1 MSKFEQDVESSPPPP
16 PPNDQEISNFRV
28 FLITAFVAF
37 GGFLFGYDCVI
48 GGGLPEVH
56 QFALDFGTPQSPD
69 GKYGF
74 PTALKGGFVSIL
86 SVGTFMGALSASQFA
101 DRWGRRLGLM
111 ATCVIFSIGIA
122 VQTWAKSIAVLMV
135 GRWIAG
141 YGVGL
146 VSVMIPLYQSEC
158 VPGKRRG
165 TIVSCYQLA
174 ITIGL
179 LIGQIIAYA
188 TKDRDDANAYRILI
202 GLQFIWSGVLGL
214 AMFFFPETPRF
225 LIKAGKEDEAVRSK
239 VRLTG
244 LPADSRIIKEEL
256 DEIKA
261 NYAWE
266 MRQGPATYAQCWQGL
281 NAKRTLLGI
290 FMQAWQQCIYPPY
303 HSCSFS
309 LFLSLVVRANLQ

>member
-1 MSKFEQDVESSPPPP
+1 MSKVEHDIESPPPP
-16 PPNDQEISNFRV
+16 PPPPLPPNDQEISNFRV
-28 FLITAFVAF
+28 FLITAFVSF

-56 QFALDFGTPQSPD
+56 QFALDFGTPQPPD

-101 DRWGRRLGLM
+101 DRLGRRRGLM
-111 ATCVIFSIGIA
+111 VTCGIFSIGVA
-122 VQTWAKSIAVLMV
+122 VQTWVKSMAVLMF

-141 YGVGL
+141 FGVGL

-179 LIGQIIAYA
+179 LIGQIVAYA
-188 TKDRDDANAYRILI
+188 TKDRDDVNAYRILI
-202 GLQFIWSGVLGL
+202 GLQFMWSGVLGL
-214 AMFFFPETPRF
+214 AMFFFPETPRY
-225 LIKAGKEDEAVRSK
+225 LIKMGKWDDAVKSK

-244 LPADSRIIKEEL
+244 LPADSKIIKEEL
-256 DEIKA
+256 AEIKA
-261 NYAWE
+261 NYDWE
-266 MRQGPATYAQCWQGL
+266 MKQGPATYAQCWQGL

-290 FMQAWQQCIYPPY
+290 FMQAWQQRI
-303 HSCSFS
+303 
-309 LFLSLVVRANLQ
+309 